1 VNDKINPEHYKD
13 LCSMECIEAME
24 IAFGAE
30 GVLNFCLCNCFKY
43 IWRYRNKNGLED
55 LEKATWY
62 IDRAEKQ
69 LEVLVTTDGQHYLA
83 QIDALNKVLRRH
95 KIEVGTAI

>member
-1 VNDKINPEHYKD
+1 MKDKINPEHYKD

-30 GVLNFCLCNCFKY
+30 GVLYFCLCNCFKY

-55 LEKATWY
+55 LKKAEWY
-62 IDRAEKQ
+62 INRAEKQ
-69 LEVLVTTDGQHYLA
+69 LEVLETTYSKHCQT
-83 QIDALNKVLRRH
+83 QIDALNKVLKDARSR
-95 KIEVGTAI
+95 